1 MERYCPYCM
10 HPVQPGQ
17 PCPNCK
23 RDPETYRP
31 ESRQLPPGTLLQER
45 YVLGRALW
53 VLLPFQR
60 FGPIAHG
67 VET

>member
-10 HPVQPGQ
+10 HLIQPGK

-31 ESRQLPPGTLLQER
+31 ESRQLPPAPYFRSGTSW
-45 YVLGRALW
+45 GGPW
-53 VLLPFQR
+53 VR
-60 FGPIAHG
+60 EGSASPIWAG
-67 VET
+67 T